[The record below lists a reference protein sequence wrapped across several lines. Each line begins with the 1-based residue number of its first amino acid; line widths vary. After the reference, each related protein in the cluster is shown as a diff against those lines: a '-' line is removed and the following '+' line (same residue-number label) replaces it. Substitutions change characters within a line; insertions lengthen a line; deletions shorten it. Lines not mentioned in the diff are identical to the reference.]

1 MEEHFDAVIIGSGF
15 GGSVSAL
22 RLAEAGQRV
31 CLLERGKAYPPGS
44 FPRSPQGVS
53 ANFWNPSGGCHGLF
67 DVWSFRDMEAVIS
80 SGLGGGSLIYANVLI
95 RKDEKWF
102 VREDSGQ
109 DVYEYWPVTRAD
121 LDPFYD
127 RAERI
132 LRPQRYPLDQPPYNA
147 TSKTLALKEAAERL
161 GLEWFL
167 PHLAVTF
174 ANDGVP
180 PVPGELIRDAYPNLH
195 GRERSTCRLCGE
207 CDLGCN
213 YGSKNTLDY
222 NYLSLAKLSGADLR
236 PRCEVKAFAP
246 RPGGGYSVE
255 YVRHE
260 PENEGRPTDTR
271 SLPRHTVTA
280 DRLVLAAGTLGST
293 YLLLKNAAAFPGLSP
308 TLGSRFCGNGD
319 LIAFAMHAV
328 QTAGGTTMPRYINA
342 SHGPVITSTI
352 RVPDAEDGGEGR
364 GFYLQDAGYPEFIN
378 WMLETSQAGAVAQR
392 MGRFV
397 EERLLSLI
405 GRAHETEVGAEV
417 SRLLGP
423 CTVSSTS
430 MPLLGMGRDRPDGKM
445 SLRATS
451 KSPEPFLDLDWHDI
465 KSRPYYQKIIETARQ
480 VAEALGARYDD
491 NPMTHIHRFITAH
504 PLGGCPMGRSA
515 AEGVVDSY
523 GEVFGYPGFV
533 IADGSVLPGPV
544 GANPSLTIAALA
556 ERFAERLAA
565 GRPEHP

>member
-22 RLAEAGQRV
+22 RLAEAGLSV

-53 ANFWNPSGGCHGLF
+53 ANFWNPSSGCHGLF

-80 SGLGGGSLIYANVLI
+80 SGLGGGSLIYANVLL

-102 VREDSGQ
+102 VKEDSGQ
-109 DVYEYWPVTRAD
+109 DAYEYWPVTRAD

-127 RAERI
+127 RAEGV
-132 LRPQRYPLDQPPYNA
+132 LRPQSYPLDQPPYDA
-147 TSKTLALKEAAERL
+147 TSKTLALKEAAGRL

-167 PHLAVTF
+167 PPLAVTF
-174 ANDGVP
+174 ANDGAP
-180 PVPGELIRDAYPNLH
+180 PVPGEMIRGTYPNLH

-222 NYLSLAKLSGADLR
+222 NYLSLAKLAGADLR

-246 RPGGGYSVE
+246 RPGGGYTVE

-260 PENEGRPTDTR
+260 PENEGKPTDTR
-271 SLPRHTVTA
+271 ALPRRTVTA

-328 QTAGGTTMPRYINA
+328 QVQDGVSVPRHINA

-364 GFYLQDAGYPEFIN
+364 GFYLQDAGYPDFVN
-378 WMLETSQAGAVAQR
+378 WMLEASQAGAVAQR
-392 MGRFV
+392 MGRFL
-397 EERLLSLI
+397 EEQALSLI
-405 GRAHETEVGAEV
+405 GKAHETEVGAEV

-445 SLRATS
+445 SLRAS
-451 KSPEPFLDLDWHDI
+451 PKSPEPLLDLDWEDV
-465 KSRPYYQKIIETARQ
+465 KSRPYYRKIIGTARR
-480 VAEALGARYDD
+480 VAEALGARYDE

-504 PLGGCPMGRSA
+504 PLGGCPMGQSVA
-515 AEGVVDSY
+515 DGVVDSH
-523 GEVFGYPGFV
+523 GGVFGYPGFV

-544 GANPSLTIAALA
+544 GANPSFTIAALA
-556 ERFAERLAA
+556 ERFAERLAT
-565 GRPEHP
+565 GRLP